1 MEEEKKIKEENEQ
14 RYYIALAIA
23 LGVAS
28 ASDVDPSKPVPA
40 AVKEAV
46 DTKLASA
53 GLLPSEI
60 TGEERLSEQQ
70 IVQKAAAVA

>member
-1 MEEEKKIKEENEQ
+1 MEEEKNKTREENEQ

-28 ASDVDPSKPVPA
+28 ASEVDPSKPVPA
-40 AVKEAV
+40 AVKSAV
-46 DTKLASA
+46 DAKLESA
-53 GLLPSEI
+53 GLIPSEI

-70 IVQKAAAVA
+70 IV